1 MTLQAADID
10 NIRFAT
16 VDRGYSE
23 AEVDEFVAKVGI
35 TLAAAEAAVAHAPV
49 RTGVAAEGA
58 AEASSDL
65 VPVAARLLELAQTAA
80 DEQLAA
86 AHSEAERVVT
96 EARAHADQLVADAH
110 SQAAAAKADAEQT
123 AARLVQSA
131 RDKEAEVQAQ
141 VGRLQETQQSSR
153 RDLRALAQHLIAI
166 AGTDEGDA
174 PPGARPEDE
183 RH

>member
-23 AEVDEFVAKVGI
+23 AEVDEFV
-35 TLAAAEAAVAHAPV
+35 
-49 RTGVAAEGA
+49 
-58 AEASSDL
+58 
-65 VPVAARLLELAQTAA
+65 
-80 DEQLAA
+80 A

-110 SQAAAAKADAEQT
+110 SQAAAARADAEQA

-131 RDKEAEVQAQ
+131 RDTQAEVQAQ

-153 RDLRALAQHLIAI
+153 RDLRELAQHLIAI
-166 AGTDEGDA
+166 AGTDGGFA
-174 PPGARPEDE
+174 PPRARPEDE